1 LTRHHAIHIARLLLW
16 DGDQHRHRHGVR
28 VLTGDQALARPVTR
42 LRAIVAAL
50 AISALVAG
58 CEMLTHLGMQTGN
71 YGMKD
76 MTLGGA
82 R

>member
-1 LTRHHAIHIARLLLW
+1 
-16 DGDQHRHRHGVR
+16 
-28 VLTGDQALARPVTR
+28 VTR

-58 CEMLTHLGMQTGN
+58 CEMLTHLGMQTGH